1 MSDRG
6 FERISIG
13 VRRRTCALSHR
24 GSPCNTQ
31 TGDDD
36 DEMMKMA
43 SKQQLI

>member
-13 VRRRTCALSHR
+13 VRRRTCARSHR
-24 GSPCNTQ
+24 GSRGNTQ
-31 TGDDD
+31 TGDD
-36 DEMMKMA
+36 EMMK